1 MDVKKIQAAIEQLKQ
16 GGLVIVMDDLDREAE
31 GDLVGLASKATP
43 AKVNFMTKH
52 ARGLMCVPM
61 APAVADRLE
70 LRQMTVDNTDPF
82 GTAFTISVDHHST
95 TTGISAFDRCR
106 TISHLADP
114 ASRNADFY
122 KPGHIFPL
130 VAKAGG
136 VLERNGH
143 TEAAVDLAKL
153 AGVEPV
159 AYICE
164 ILKDNGEMA
173 RSPEL
178 HEMAAE
184 YGLPIITIKDLQEYR
199 RNPVS
204 RPVAE
209 VKLPSAYGDFR
220 LRRFAGD
227 NLALIKGDLA
237 GEEPVL
243 VRLHSE
249 CFTGDVLGSLR
260 CDCGPQLHAAMERIS
275 AAGRGVVLYL
285 RQEGRG
291 IGLANKLR
299 AYRLQEQG
307 YDTVEANEQLGFQP
321 DERQYDL
328 AAKILKQLGV
338 RRVALLTNNPD
349 KISQLGLDGIE
360 IARRVPLEI
369 QPNRYDRNYLTT
381 KKEKFHHLLTL
392 EAD

>member
-220 LRRFAGD
+220 LRRFTGD
-227 NLALIKGDLA
+227 NLALIKGNLA

-328 AAKILKQLGV
+328 AAKMLKQLGV

-369 QPNRYDRNYLTT
+369 QPNRYDRNYLAT

>member
-106 TISHLADP
+106 TISYLADP

-143 TEAAVDLAKL
+143 TEAAVDLARL

-164 ILKDNGEMA
+164 ILKNNGEMA

-237 GEEPVL
+237 GDEPVL

-260 CDCGPQLHAAMERIS
+260 CDCGPQLHTAMERIN

-291 IGLANKLR
+291 IGLENKLR
-299 AYRLQEQG
+299 AYRLQEEG
-307 YDTVEANEQLGFQP
+307 YDTVEANEQLGFRP

-328 AAKILKQLGV
+328 AAKMLKQLGV
-338 RRVALLTNNPD
+338 SRVALLTNNPD
-349 KISQLGLDGIE
+349 KISQLRLDGIE
-360 IARRVPLEI
+360 ITRRVPLEI
-369 QPNRYDRNYLTT
+369 QPNRYDRRYLAT

>member
-143 TEAAVDLAKL
+143 TEAGVDLAKL

-249 CFTGDVLGSLR
+249 CFTGDVPGSLR

-328 AAKILKQLGV
+328 AAKMLKQLGV

>member
-61 APAVADRLE
+61 APAAADRLE

-184 YGLPIITIKDLQEYR
+184 YGLPTITIKDLQEYR

-209 VKLPSAYGDFR
+209 VKLPSAYGNFR

-307 YDTVEANEQLGFQP
+307 YDTVEANEQLGFRP

-328 AAKILKQLGV
+328 AAKMLKQLGV

-349 KISQLGLDGIE
+349 KIGQLRLDGIE
-360 IARRVPLEI
+360 ITRRVPLEI
-369 QPNRYDRNYLTT
+369 QPNRYDQRYLTT

>member
-143 TEAAVDLAKL
+143 TVAGVDLAKL

-328 AAKILKQLGV
+328 AAKMLKQLGV

>member
-61 APAVADRLE
+61 APSVADRLE

-204 RPVAE
+204 RPVEE

-220 LRRFAGD
+220 LRRFTGD

-328 AAKILKQLGV
+328 AAKMLKQLGV

>member
-61 APAVADRLE
+61 APSVADRLE

-143 TEAAVDLAKL
+143 TEAGVDLAKL

-220 LRRFAGD
+220 LRRFTGD
-227 NLALIKGDLA
+227 NLALIKGNLA

-328 AAKILKQLGV
+328 AAKMLKQLGV

>member
-61 APAVADRLE
+61 APAEADRLE

-204 RPVAE
+204 RPVEE

-227 NLALIKGDLA
+227 NLALIKGDLT
-237 GEEPVL
+237 GEEPVM

-260 CDCGPQLHAAMERIS
+260 CDCGPQLHAAMERIN
-275 AAGRGVVLYL
+275 ATGRGVVLYL

-291 IGLANKLR
+291 IGLENKLR

-307 YDTVEANEQLGFQP
+307 YDTVEANEQLGFRP

-328 AAKILKQLGV
+328 AAKMLKQLGV

-349 KISQLGLDGIE
+349 KISQLRLDGIE

-369 QPNRYDRNYLTT
+369 QPNRYDRRYLAT

>member
-209 VKLPSAYGDFR
+209 VKLPSAYGNFR

-328 AAKILKQLGV
+328 AAKMLKQLGV

-349 KISQLGLDGIE
+349 KISQLRLDGIE

-369 QPNRYDRNYLTT
+369 QPNRYDQRYLTT